1 MPVIFILYTL
11 KLYSTTEDT
20 LILTLFYQQA
30 NVAAPNPLIIR
41 DMPQMTKFVYDF
53 YAKKVAALSEIA
65 RPAQSIG
72 KLAYIL
78 SFQLISTTP

>member
-1 MPVIFILYTL
+1 MLIYITIFYP
-11 KLYSTTEDT
+11 
-20 LILTLFYQQA
+20 QA

-72 KLAYIL
+72 KLTLFFTDPL
-78 SFQLISTTP
+78 SI

>member
-1 MPVIFILYTL
+1 M
-11 KLYSTTEDT
+11 
-20 LILTLFYQQA
+20 LIYVLLFFYPQA

-72 KLAYIL
+72 KLTLFFTDPL
-78 SFQLISTTP
+78 SI

>member
-1 MPVIFILYTL
+1 
-11 KLYSTTEDT
+11 
-20 LILTLFYQQA
+20 
-30 NVAAPNPLIIR
+30 VAAPNPLIIR

-72 KLAYIL
+72 KLTWFIQFPYL
-78 SFQLISTTP
+78 SELDFCNSPVLNMYPVWW